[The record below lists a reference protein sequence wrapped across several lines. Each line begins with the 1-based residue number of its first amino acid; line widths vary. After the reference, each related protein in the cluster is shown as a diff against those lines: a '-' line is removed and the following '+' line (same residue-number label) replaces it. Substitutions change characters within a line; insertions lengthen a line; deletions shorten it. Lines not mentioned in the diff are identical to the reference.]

1 MNIDL
6 DSGHW
11 AAKNA
16 TRQLLTELDGSQV
29 MNLLQILPYLKD
41 ILGAVADQ
49 KVNMIIATFDGDYSL
64 IEQVSE
70 AMEEFDTEHLDHFD
84 LGFHEILKQR
94 LSQKCIDS
102 R

>member
-6 DSGHW
+6 DSAHW
-11 AAKNA
+11 AARNT
-16 TRQLLTELDGSQV
+16 TRQLLVQLEATPV
-29 MNLLQILPYLKD
+29 MNLLEILPYLKD

-49 KVNMIIATFDGDYSL
+49 KVNMIIATFDGDFSL

-70 AMEEFDTEHLDHFD
+70 AMEKFDTEHLDHFD

-94 LSQKCIDS
+94 LSQKCIDTK
-102 R
+102 